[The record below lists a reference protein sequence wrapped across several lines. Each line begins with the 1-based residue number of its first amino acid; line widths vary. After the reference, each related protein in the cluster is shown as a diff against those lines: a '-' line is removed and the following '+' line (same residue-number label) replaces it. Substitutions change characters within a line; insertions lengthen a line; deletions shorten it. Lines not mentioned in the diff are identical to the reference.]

1 MELKGKVDSKKAE
14 AVVKELAEGLEEKA
28 RKELNVFKCAEH
40 IKDMLL
46 FGLYDEA
53 VNMANIMYHENTLD
67 PISENFTDIKSRKI
81 AEIRYIIR
89 NFKNNIKK

>member
-14 AVVKELAEGLEEKA
+14 AIVKELADGLEEKA

-53 VNMANIMYHENTLD
+53 VNMD
-67 PISENFTDIKSRKI
+67 GFRKQ
-81 AEIRYIIR
+81 RKCCL
-89 NFKNNIKK
+89 FKHS

>member
-14 AVVKELAEGLEEKA
+14 GIVKELSEGLEEKA
-28 RKELNVFKCAEH
+28 KKELNVFKCVDH

-67 PISENFTDIKSRKI
+67 PISENFTDVKSRKI
-81 AEIRYIIR
+81 AEIRYIIK
-89 NFKNNIKK
+89 NFKNKIKK